1 MIQILGGLFLGWGLG
16 ANDSANVF
24 GTAVSS
30 RMVKYSTAIILSAL
44 FIMLGALLEG
54 EKGMETISSLSSQNN
69 TGAIITSIA
78 AAITVI
84 VLTFLKLPIS
94 TSQAVVGAILGSK
107 TFELLYRNGDP
118 INFEKLRTVIICW
131 FATPIGGFI
140 FTVLF
145 YYLMRFILQK
155 MQLNMIKTDMLIR
168 AGLIVAGCY
177 GAYALG
183 ANNVA
188 NVTGVF
194 HGNILQIMSFSL
206 FGMEIRVSEAVL
218 YGGISIALG
227 VLTFSKNVMLT
238 VGKGIVPLDGFS
250 ALVTVIAHAVTVHI
264 FAMIGVPVSTSQ
276 AIVGAVIGIGL
287 IKNMDAINYS
297 AIIKVFSGWF
307 VTPLGAFT
315 ISFSLTYLS
324 FLRLDV

>member
-30 RMVKYSTAIILSAL
+30 RMVKYSTAIILSAI
-44 FIMLGALLEG
+44 FIMLGALLQGGEG
-54 EKGMETISSLSSQNN
+54 MHTLSTLTKQNLN
-69 TGAIITSIA
+69 GAIITSIA

-94 TSQAVVGAILGSK
+94 TSQAVVGAILGSAS
-107 TFELLYRNGDP
+107 FEYLYRGGDA
-118 INFEKLRTVIICW
+118 INFAGLLKIIICW
-131 FATPIGGFI
+131 FATPVGGFL
-140 FTVLF
+140 FTILF
-145 YYLMRFILQK
+145 YHLFKFLLNLLN
-155 MQLNMIKTDMLIR
+155 LNMLKTDTLLR
-168 AGLIVAGCY
+168 AGLILSGCY

-188 NVTGVF
+188 NVTGIF
-194 HGNILQIMSFSL
+194 AGNILT
-206 FGMEIRVSEAVL
+206 VHEAVL
-218 YGGISIALG
+218 YGGLSIALG

-238 VGKGIVPLDGFS
+238 VGKSIIPLDAFS

-276 AIVGAVIGIGL
+276 AIVGAVIGIGF

-297 AIIKVFSGWF
+297 VILKVFSGWF
-307 VTPLGAFT
+307 VTPLSSFI
-315 ISFSLTYLS
+315 ISFSLTFLS
-324 FLRLDV
+324 FLRLDI

>member
-30 RMVKYSTAIILSAL
+30 RMVKYTTAIFLSAF

-54 EKGMETISSLSSQNN
+54 ERGMHTISSLSSQNN
-69 TGAIITSIA
+69 SGAIITSIA

-94 TSQAVVGAILGSK
+94 TSQAVVGAIIGSK
-107 TFELLYRNGDP
+107 TFELLFRNGEA
-118 INFEKLRTVIICW
+118 INFDKLKTVIVCW
-131 FATPIGGFI
+131 FATPIGGFL

-145 YYLMRFILQK
+145 YYLFRFFLKKIN
-155 MQLNMIKTDMLIR
+155 LNMIQTDILIR
-168 AGLIVAGCY
+168 AGLILSGCY

-194 HGNILQIMSFSL
+194 HGNILQNITIPL
-206 FGMEIRVSEAVL
+206 FGLKITVSEAVL

-250 ALVTVIAHAVTVHI
+250 ALVTVVAHAVTVHI

-287 IKNMDAINYS
+287 IKNMDAINYT
-297 AIIKVFSGWF
+297 AIFKVFSGWF
-307 VTPLGAFT
+307 VTPLGSFIIA
-315 ISFSLTYLS
+315 FSLTYLS
-324 FLRLDV
+324 FLRLDI

>member
-30 RMVKYSTAIILSAL
+30 RMVKYSTAIILSAI
-44 FIMLGALLEG
+44 FIMLGAVIEG
-54 EKGMETISSLSSQNN
+54 ERGMHTISELSSQNTN
-69 TGAIITSIA
+69 GAIITSIA

-94 TSQAVVGAILGSK
+94 TSQAVVGAIIGSK
-107 TFELLYRNGDP
+107 TFELLFRNGEA
-118 INFEKLRTVIICW
+118 INFEKLRTVVICW
-131 FATPIGGFI
+131 FATPIGGFL
-140 FTVLF
+140 FTVIF
-145 YYLMRFILQK
+145 YYLFRFIMKYL
-155 MQLNMIKTDMLIR
+155 QLNMVRTDLFIR
-168 AGLIVAGCY
+168 AGLILAGCY

-194 HGNILQIMSFSL
+194 HGNILNYISVEL
-206 FGMEIRVSEAVL
+206 FGTTVKVSEAVL

-250 ALVTVIAHAVTVHI
+250 ALVTVVAHAVTVHI

-297 AIIKVFSGWF
+297 VIFKVFSGWF
-307 VTPLGAFT
+307 VTPLGSFLIAFA
-315 ISFSLTYLS
+315 LTYLS

>member
-1 MIQILGGLFLGWGLG
+1 MFQILGGLFLGWGLG

-30 RMVKYSTAIILSAL
+30 RMVKYSTAIILSAA
-44 FIMLGALLEG
+44 FIMIGALIQGGEG
-54 EKGMETISSLSSQNN
+54 MHTISSLSSQNN

-84 VLTFLKLPIS
+84 ILTFMKLPIS

-107 TFELLYRNGDP
+107 TFELLYQNGEA
-118 INFEKLRTVIICW
+118 INLDKLGKIVICW
-131 FATPIGGFI
+131 FATPIGGFFFTI
-140 FTVLF
+140 FFYHLF
-145 YYLMRFILQK
+145 RFILK
-155 MQLNMIKTDMLIR
+155 KVQLNVIQTDSIIR
-168 AGLIVAGCY
+168 AGLIISGCY

-194 HGNILQIMSFSL
+194 HGNILQSINLTIGSMD
-206 FGMEIRVSEAVL
+206 IVIHEAVL

-238 VGKGIVPLDGFS
+238 VGKSIVPLDGFS

-276 AIVGAVIGIGL
+276 AIVGAVIAIGF
-287 IKNMDAINYS
+287 IKNMDAINYG
-297 AIIKVFSGWF
+297 AIAKVFSGWF
-307 VTPLGAFT
+307 VTPLASF
-315 ISFSLTYLS
+315 IIAFSLTYLS